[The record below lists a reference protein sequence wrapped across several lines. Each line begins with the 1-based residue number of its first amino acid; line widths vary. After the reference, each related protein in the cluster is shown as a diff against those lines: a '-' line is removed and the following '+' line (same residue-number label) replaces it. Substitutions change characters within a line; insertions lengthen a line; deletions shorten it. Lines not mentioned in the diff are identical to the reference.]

1 VDDAMY
7 LLARSRF
14 LKGEIISSKEK
25 FNELVSNFPDSEYID
40 EARLWI
46 LFSNVHLYE
55 LDDFNEKIQEQRQNN
70 QLSNSNRFLLNK
82 INAEYYKKINN
93 LDSCYYYYLNALNY
107 SENQSQK
114 ISIYSN
120 LSFISSENED
130 YVKSIEFIDIL
141 EDFSKGSERVELGLK
156 KIEYYKKLN
165 KFDQIILEIPMMLD
179 LEEYKSKRLYLE
191 LELAKAYMNKGDF
204 REAKEYFIEI
214 TDNNQKKDETAESFY
229 WLGMMSIKES
239 FDLILA
245 DDYFEKSKLDKSSS
259 RYGRESKDILILLS
273 KYDKLVELYNTST
286 NSENNLDTLDIKSS
300 VDIRSESYNSS
311 DSLYMMMIDMINF
324 DFGRNDKA
332 IEEYKKFVEIYSHS
346 KYIPQVYYI
355 LSTYD
360 SSNWQLLIDEKFP
373 KSKYSTFSRQQQ
385 NDDKL
390 ESLDKAWNLI
400 SSNSELAFQEFVNI
414 GRTHRDT
421 SSFYLAAFIA
431 DRYMNNLDSAL
442 IYYSMFVDSFPNH
455 TYSTATK
462 FRINEIKDML
472 TEEVK
477 FLENLLI
484 YNDAVNTLRVEN
496 DLDSSKV
503 LFLTLSNA
511 GRGENFDFSASA
523 KTMKDKIN
531 YYQNLT
537 ESLYQIDTLKNNNRT
552 SFSIDSLHYYRS
564 YEFEAL
570 FNNLDSAKYY
580 YNFIVENFEDSKF
593 FNKAML
599 GLYRLNQSNEF
610 LDRINKDITFDWNDT
625 ITSSS
630 YLVEEY
636 VLNEEGMIEKKKY
649 LSKIQKYIDLI
660 PSDSLIFSDMD
671 VSDPKSKVKSS
682 EIPDIQKIKNMSNYK
697 IDLKIPE

>member
-1 VDDAMY
+1 MY

-593 FNKAML
+593 FNKAMF
-599 GLYRLNQSNEF
+599 GLYRINQSNEF

-625 ITSSS
+625 INSNS

>member
-1 VDDAMY
+1 MY

-286 NSENNLDTLDIKSS
+286 NSENNLDTLDIKPS

-462 FRINEIKDML
+462 FRINEMKDML

-552 SFSIDSLHYYRS
+552 SVSIDSLHYYRS
-564 YEFEAL
+564 YEFETL

-593 FNKAML
+593 FNKAMF
-599 GLYRLNQSNEF
+599 GLYRINQSNEF

-625 ITSSS
+625 INSNS